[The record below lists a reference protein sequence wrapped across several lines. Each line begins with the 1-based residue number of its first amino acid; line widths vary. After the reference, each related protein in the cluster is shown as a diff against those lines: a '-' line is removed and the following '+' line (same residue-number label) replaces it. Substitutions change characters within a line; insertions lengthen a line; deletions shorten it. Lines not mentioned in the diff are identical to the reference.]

1 MKKLVAVKNY
11 LSVALAVAMF
21 TAVGVASASAQ
32 APSHEGSV
40 LPHYFDSSGEL
51 KWGAWTAQEAASAAA
66 PTAVHH
72 QALRPTRHLIL
83 DAGRSAR
90 TRVQ

>member
-11 LSVALAVAMF
+11 LPLMFAVALFAG
-21 TAVGVASASAQ
+21 VGSSSAFAQ
-32 APSHEGSV
+32 AQSHDGSL

-51 KWGAWTAQEAASAAA
+51 KWGSWGPAAEAA
-66 PTAVHH
+66 PAVHR
-72 QALRPTRHLIL
+72 QALRPTRSLIQN
-83 DAGRSAR
+83 AGSSAH

>member
-11 LSVALAVAMF
+11 LPLIFAVALFAG
-21 TAVGVASASAQ
+21 VGSSPGFAQ
-32 APSHEGSV
+32 ALSHDGSL

-51 KWGAWTAQEAASAAA
+51 KWGSWGPAAEAAPAA
-66 PTAVHH
+66 PAAHR
-72 QALRPTRHLIL
+72 QALRPTRSLIQN
-83 DAGRSAR
+83 AGRSAQ